1 MATLESRLSDDMVS
15 ALKAHDKQLT
25 QTLRMAIAAIRT
37 EKVAG
42 KTARELSEAEEI
54 VVLQREVAKRKDS
67 AEAYTQGNRPE
78 LAARELAEVDVI
90 SRYLPA
96 ALSEA
101 DLDGIVAEEIEAA
114 TAAAGE
120 RPTMR
125 QMGQVI
131 KAVQARTAGRAE
143 GGTVAAKVRAA
154 LT

>member
-78 LAARELAEVDVI
+78 LAARELAA
-90 SRYLPA
+90 R
-96 ALSEA
+96 
-101 DLDGIVAEEIEAA
+101 DGNACRGQQTLGIELAHQ
-114 TAAAGE
+114 TGCE
-120 RPTMR
+120 LMSYFFNSCLRFC
-125 QMGQVI
+125 I
-131 KAVQARTAGRAE
+131 GR
-143 GGTVAAKVRAA
+143 
-154 LT
+154 